1 MMFSLRRLLIADPE
15 ASFLHRLREILGGQ
29 GYDVEICQQPE
40 AARRLLE
47 KEKFDVLVASLAFHG
62 RPGLAW
68 LGEVRKRYP
77 GLPVITVAT
86 PAAGP
91 LAVESAG
98 LGAWGCLLKPF
109 SPIELLDL
117 LQEMES
123 EEKRS
128 RPPPSPDLATEFY
141 GMIGIHPAMQE
152 LFRLIRNASALSPQT
167 PILIQGESGTGKE
180 LVARAL
186 HRLAN
191 PDAATLPFIGLNC
204 GAFSR
209 SLLEDQLF
217 GHVKGA
223 FTGAHES
230 KEGVFAAAGCGTLFL
245 DEITEMDQDLQV
257 KLLRAIQQREVVPLG
272 SNQAVPWQARL
283 IAATNRELSQ
293 EMEGG
298 RFRRDLYYRI
308 NVIRLLVP
316 PLRERMEDLP
326 LLVDHFL
333 KEFAGESGKG
343 KKISP
348 PALELLYR
356 YDYPGN
362 VRELRNL
369 LERACFLGSGEILV
383 PEDLPAPFR
392 ASKPAGFKSL
402 AAVEREHIL
411 HALRLAR
418 GKKVQAARHL
428 NIDRNRLYRMI
439 RKYKIRPEEIQ
450 QG

>member
-1 MMFSLRRLLIADPE
+1 MSRLRRLLIADPE
-15 ASFLHRLREILGGQ
+15 ASFLHRLREILQ
-29 GYDVEICQQPE
+29 GRGFDVEICEQAG
-40 AARRLLE
+40 AAWRLLE
-47 KEKFDVLVASLAFHG
+47 KEKFDVLVATLAF
-62 RPGLAW
+62 PGCPGPSW
-68 LGEVRKRYP
+68 LEKVRKRHP
-77 GLPVITVAT
+77 GLTVIAVAT
-86 PAAGP
+86 PETGS

-98 LGAWGCLLKPF
+98 KGAWGCLLKPF

-123 EEKRS
+123 KGAGSRS
-128 RPPPSPDLATEFY
+128 PPSRDPAGEFCCMA
-141 GMIGIHPAMQE
+141 GSHPAMQL
-152 LFRLIRNASALSPQT
+152 LFRLIQNASALSPRT

-180 LVARAL
+180 LVARAI

-191 PDAATLPFIGLNC
+191 PDPASSPFIGLNC

-223 FTGAHES
+223 FTGANES
-230 KEGVFAAAGCGTLFL
+230 KDGVFAAAGSGTLFL

-257 KLLRAIQQREVVPLG
+257 KLLRALQEREVVPLG

-283 IAATNRELSQ
+283 IAATHRDLER
-293 EMEGG
+293 EMESG

-316 PLRERMEDLP
+316 PLRERMEDIP
-326 LLVDHFL
+326 LLVEHFL
-333 KEFAGESGKG
+333 KEFGGGSGKG

-348 PALELLYR
+348 RALELLYR
-356 YDYPGN
+356 HDYPGN

-369 LERACFLGSGEILV
+369 IERACFLGSGAVLV
-383 PEDLPAPFR
+383 PEDLPASFR
-392 ASKPAGFKSL
+392 ASKPAGFRSL

-411 HALRLAR
+411 RALRLAK